1 MFKIITL
8 FCIILLS
15 SILVV
20 AQPERT
26 IEVSM
31 PIVPAMREL
40 HHDYINNN
48 QKLILNTSDEQPA
61 LTKRETTIL
70 GLIARGDSYG
80 EVAELLSVSVGTV
93 QSHIKNIYGK
103 LAVHSRGEA
112 VFEAHRRGLLS
123 GVLGDK
129 PKQ

>member
-48 QKLILNTSDEQPA
+48 QKLTITSLKDPN
-61 LTKRETTIL
+61 
-70 GLIARGDSYG
+70 
-80 EVAELLSVSVGTV
+80 LLFDPDYSDHVRAGST
-93 QSHIKNIYGK
+93 Q
-103 LAVHSRGEA
+103 
-112 VFEAHRRGLLS
+112 
-123 GVLGDK
+123 
-129 PKQ
+129 

>member
-48 QKLILNTSDEQPA
+48 QKFLSLHSDY
-61 LTKRETTIL
+61 LFN
-70 GLIARGDSYG
+70 
-80 EVAELLSVSVGTV
+80 
-93 QSHIKNIYGK
+93 KNIK
-103 LAVHSRGEA
+103 
-112 VFEAHRRGLLS
+112 
-123 GVLGDK
+123 
-129 PKQ
+129 